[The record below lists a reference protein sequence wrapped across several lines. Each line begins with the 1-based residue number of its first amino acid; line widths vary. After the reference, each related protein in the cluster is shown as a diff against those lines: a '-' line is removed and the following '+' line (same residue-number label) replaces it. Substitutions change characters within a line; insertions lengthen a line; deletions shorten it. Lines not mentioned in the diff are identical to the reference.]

1 MKSKTTRIKD
11 SARELV
17 GADDIAGYAKTRSPD
32 PAAICG
38 ALRKEIDSCLPTA
51 TSKIWHGSPVW
62 FIGENPVVG
71 YNVTSKNEVC
81 LLFWNGQSFDEPVFT
96 PVGKGGKAAQIL
108 FTDMSKIDP
117 KILRRWLKKAGTLIW
132 DYRKMYKERLAAI
145 KTARPNVKRPAK
157 RA

>member
-11 SARELV
+11 SATKPV
-17 GADDIAGYAKTRSPD
+17 GIDDIAGYAKTRSPD
-32 PAAICG
+32 HAAICG

-81 LLFWNGQSFDEPVFT
+81 LLFWNGQSFDEQVFK
-96 PVGKGGKAAQIL
+96 PVGKGGKAAQIS
-108 FTDMSKIDP
+108 FANVFEIDT
-117 KILRRWLKKAGTLIW
+117 KILRRWLKKAGTMIW
-132 DYRKMYKERLAAI
+132 DYRKMYKERLAAT
-145 KTARPNVKRPAK
+145 KAAKPNAKRPAK